1 MNELA
6 ASTHDSSSARF
17 RLGTTVTY
25 LAVLLVSCAVAYA
38 QTTAPNRVP
47 SSEARVTHVLGFEN
61 APKNSSG
68 RLSIEGDDLQFQKGT
83 DAPVRIKISSIR
95 DLSADVIDK
104 QVGGTPMKI
113 AKAAVPY
120 GGGRAI
126 SLLSHKKYETLSLDY
141 LDSKGG
147 LHGAIFLLI
156 TGHTLTEALA
166 AKGIPFSP
174 SGAKSQADSS
184 RNLQIGTATR
194 LWDATDTG
202 SSQWSVAVEEVDP
215 GEASID
221 SPFRVAIYENLSHE
235 MVKAKTF
242 AQVFR
247 GGDRDADSVA
257 KLLILKT
264 TVEKYTPGSE
274 TRRAVTTFTGATKVT
289 VRTQLCTRQ
298 GRIVWERVVGANV
311 RFIGGNL
318 RVTNNLARNIAQQMK
333 SPRLDPVLQT
343 LDSKRPGSEASSV
356 GDSE

>member
-1 MNELA
+1 MNGLSV
-6 ASTHDSSSARF
+6 STPDSTSARF
-17 RLGTTVTY
+17 RAGAAVTY
-25 LAVLLVSCAVAYA
+25 LAVLLVWCAAASA
-38 QTTAPNRVP
+38 QNTISIRAL
-47 SSEARVTHVLGFEN
+47 SSEVRVTHILGFAD
-61 APKNSSG
+61 APKNSKG
-68 RLSIEGDDLQFQKGT
+68 RLAIEGDDLQFQIGT
-83 DAPVRIKISSIR
+83 HAPVRIKISSIR
-95 DLSADVIDK
+95 GFYGGVIDK
-104 QVGGTPMKI
+104 QVGGVPMKI
-113 AKAAVPY
+113 GKAAVPY

-141 LDSKGG
+141 LDSKRG
-147 LHGAIFLLI
+147 LHGAIFLMI
-156 TGHTLTEALA
+156 DGQTLTEALA

-194 LWDATDTG
+194 LWDATDTS
-202 SSQWSVAVEEVDP
+202 SSQWSVEVDEVDP
-215 GEASID
+215 GGVPIETG
-221 SPFRVAIYENLSHE
+221 FRVAIYENLLHE
-235 MVKAKTF
+235 MAKAKTF
-242 AQVFR
+242 TQVFR